1 MGYLK
6 TKIIFEENG
15 NSRTYYNFNKVTTKM
30 DFQPTNNKAEIVFN
44 DVNQFYS
51 NGVFNIKEN
60 TKVIIYAKI
69 VEYNESVEFTN
80 DDIIFTGL
88 FLEESK
94 DLSTDSIG
102 LKMSIVDF
110 GYQVFNRM
118 FNKTYLDLGLRTNE
132 ILIDMLQNKSE
143 MQNGIGDFELNFD
156 NVSTK
161 RPDSSS
167 FPIIE
172 PTFTK
177 QPLID
182 VVKELSSTQ
191 WTNTDTEINT
201 NSRVCAKQMIFRID
215 DIYVKWY
222 YPTEEY
228 VLEINDTL
236 CFSDIKENL
245 NKEGSVNFLILECG
259 EDLEGNVFT
268 TYIYDEK
275 SGDSPNI
282 TEQYQTYIKLAGR
295 NEDYDNEY
303 NVARAKYIAL
313 SDNSGFKNYIR
324 KLAETYSEVWFE
336 NKRAT
341 TTISITLPLQQ
352 FNIGDFVKMN
362 LPNYDNATY
371 SIESVSN
378 SISEKDATTTLQLK
392 KVIN

>member
-15 NSRTYYNFNKVTTKM
+15 NSRTYYDFNKVTTKM

-60 TKVIIYAKI
+60 TKVVIYAKI
-69 VEYNESVEFTN
+69 VEDNESVEFTN

-88 FLEESK
+88 FLEQSK
-94 DLSTDSIG
+94 DLSTDGIG

-118 FNKTYLDLGLRTNE
+118 FNKTYLDLNKRTNE
-132 ILIDMLQNKSE
+132 ILVDMLQNKSE

-161 RPDSSS
+161 RPDSSL

-201 NSRVCAKQMIFRID
+201 NTRVCAKQMIFRID

-313 SDNSGFKNYIR
+313 NDNNGFKEYIR
-324 KLAETYSEVWFE
+324 KLAKTYSEVWFE

-362 LPNYDNATY
+362 LPNYDNAIY